1 MPGTVIGKL
10 SGTERQMSCVSLKS
24 QFYSHFHWTDVRV
37 KEGDHVEK
45 GQPLVV
51 LSAMKMEM
59 VVQAPRAGTITKL
72 EINNGMKLEGD
83 DLIATIE

>member
-1 MPGTVIGKL
+1 MPGQVI
-10 SGTERQMSCVSLKS
+10 
-24 QFYSHFHWTDVRV
+24 DIRV

-59 VVQAPRAGTITKL
+59 VVQSPKAGTITKL
-72 EINNGMKLEGD
+72 EITNGMKLEGE
-83 DLIATIE
+83 DLILTIE